1 MLRFTRKNSGGVM
14 DDRIR
19 EILDLLN
26 QEVITVKAD
35 KEYLLQKVRQ
45 LKEDNKLLHDEL
57 ILLKKKINYDYQTP

>member
-1 MLRFTRKNSGGVM
+1 M

-45 LKEDNKLLHDEL
+45 LKEDNKLLHEKL